1 MSGNNKNGMFIGALV
16 ALVMLLAGLFAGSY
30 MNGNNGLSDE
40 EMANIASQ
48 VKVPAQEPVVIN
60 SDNSNLSVKVDA
72 LTAKFDSLSE
82 IKEDKAEVVALE
94 LAKDELAD
102 DDFKE
107 ALMAKLNSN
116 DIENQSVEDKDDIKV
131 ILVQDSDV
139 DVDGEDGTVSF
150 DIKVKFFNDGDND
163 EEDLVNAKFTV
174 TFDVSDL
181 DEDDSYDDAEA
192 ELDELVLIKVNY

>member
-192 ELDELVLIKVNY
+192 ELDELQLIKVNY